1 MNLSQRVEEL
11 MMRISL
17 YAERNNHE
25 FITPEHMLYG
35 LLFDEIFS
43 KALINC
49 NGNIAMLQQ
58 DLEQYMRENIDKTM
72 QQPTLSCQAAEVL
85 MEAEARSIACE
96 KFVVE
101 LPHIFSV
108 IQNLQDSYAVYFLQK
123 QGLDMA
129 DLLYEVCELE
139 DAANYGIEDDDE
151 PMFFGSEEQIEE
163 ATTSWKDYV
172 VCMNDHVDDY
182 MPLIGREEELERTMQ
197 ILCRKVKNNPLHLGE
212 AGVGKTAVT
221 KGLVT
226 LIEKGQVPKLLEGAR
241 VYALDMGTMLAGTQY
256 RGDFEKRFKK
266 IMKGL
271 EKEEK
276 PIVYIDE
283 IHNIV
288 GAGAGGN
295 GTLDV
300 SNMLKPYLAE
310 GHIRFIGATTHEE
323 YKKHFAKSKSLVRR
337 FQTVEIKEPDVTQAI
352 EILKGLSKS
361 FEKHHQVKYGK
372 GVIEQAVNL
381 SDKYVNERFLPD
393 KAIDLIDEA
402 GAYRSLHPVEGKKTQ
417 SVDKKLIEEILSKTC
432 SIPKQTVEADEV
444 EQLAKLEERLKK
456 EIFGQDEAIS
466 QVVYAVKMSRA
477 GLNEE
482 GMPVANLLFVGPTG
496 VGKTEVARNLA
507 KQLGVKLIRFD
518 MSEYS
523 EKHGVAKLIG
533 APAGYVGY
541 EEGGLLTD
549 AIRQTPHCVLLLD
562 EIEKAHSDIYNILLQ
577 IMDYATLTDN
587 QGRKADFRNV
597 ILIMTSNAGATQVGK
612 EIIGFGERKV
622 AKSAIEDAVKKTFS
636 PEFRNRLTKIVT
648 FNWID
653 SDMADRIIDKQL
665 GILKAKLE
673 SKKVMVTFD
682 ASVKEYLKNKGISR
696 EYGAREIKRLIQTEV
711 KPVFVDQIL
720 FGTLKKG
727 GSCSLVYD
735 KNLGFQCKLSKNK
748 AVKKVKEK
756 AGES

>member
-1 MNLSQRVEEL
+1 MKLSQRVEEM

-17 YAERNNHE
+17 FAERNQHE

-35 LLFDEIFS
+35 LLFDSIFS
-43 KALINC
+43 KAFINC

-58 DLEQYMRENIDKTM
+58 DLEQYMQENIEKTG
-72 QQPTLSCQAAEVL
+72 QQPSLSYQATEVL
-85 MEAEARSIACE
+85 MEAEARSVSCE
-96 KFVVE
+96 KFIVE
-101 LPHIFSV
+101 LPHIFSAL
-108 IQNLQDSYAVYFLQK
+108 QNLTDSYAVYFLQK
-123 QGLDMA
+123 QNIDMA
-129 DLLYEVCELE
+129 DLLYEMCELE
-139 DAANYGIEDDDE
+139 DADNFVIEDDEDYEFGGFEEHME
-151 PMFFGSEEQIEE
+151 PAS
-163 ATTSWKDYV
+163 SWKDYV
-172 VCMNDHVDDY
+172 ICMNDRAADY

-221 KGLVT
+221 QGLVT
-226 LIEKGQVPKLLEGAR
+226 LIEQGKVPKLLEGAK
-241 VYALDMGTMLAGTQY
+241 VYSLDMGTMLAGTQY

-271 EKEEK
+271 EKEDK

-288 GAGAGGN
+288 GAGAGSS

-300 SNMLKPYLAE
+300 SNLLKPYLAE
-310 GHIRFIGATTHEE
+310 GHIRFIGATTYEE

-337 FQTVEIKEPDVTQAI
+337 FQTVEIKEPDVGQAI

-361 FEKHHQVKYGK
+361 FEKHHQVKYNK
-372 GVIEQAVNL
+372 GVLEQAVQL
-381 SDKYVNERFLPD
+381 SHKYVNERFLPD

-402 GAYRSLHPVEGKKTQ
+402 GAYRSLHPVAGKKSQ

-432 SIPKQTVEADEV
+432 NIPKQTVEADET
-444 EQLAKLEERLKK
+444 EQLAKLEEQLKK

-496 VGKTEVARNLA
+496 VGKTEVARKLA
-507 KQLGVKLIRFD
+507 EQLGIKLVRFD

-549 AIRQTPHCVLLLD
+549 AIRQNPHCVLLLD
-562 EIEKAHSDIYNILLQ
+562 EIEKAHTDIFNILLQ

-612 EIIGFGERKV
+612 ELIGFGERKI
-622 AKSAIEDAVKKTFS
+622 AKTAIEEAVKKSFS

-653 SDMADRIIDKQL
+653 SDMAERIIHKQL
-665 GILKAKLE
+665 DILKAKLE
-673 SKKVMVTFD
+673 TKKVMVTVD
-682 ASVKEYLKNKGISR
+682 DSVIHYLKDKGISR
-696 EYGAREIKRLIQTEV
+696 EYGAREIKRLIETEI

-727 GSCSLVYD
+727 GSCKLIYD
-735 KNLGFQCKLSKNK
+735 KEKGFQCMISKN
-748 AVKKVKEK
+748 AVKK
-756 AGES
+756 GR

>member
-1 MNLSQRVEEL
+1 MNLSQRVEEM

-17 YAERNNHE
+17 YAERNHHE

-35 LLFDEIFS
+35 LLFDDIFS
-43 KALINC
+43 KAFLNC
-49 NGNIAMLQQ
+49 NGNIATLQQ
-58 DLEQYMRENIDKTM
+58 DLEQYMRDNIDKT
-72 QQPTLSCQAAEVL
+72 QNQPTLSYQATEVL

-96 KFVVE
+96 KFIVE

-108 IQNLQDSYAVYFLQK
+108 IQNLTDSYAVYFLQK
-123 QGLDMA
+123 QNVDMA
-129 DLLYEVCELE
+129 DLLYEMCELE
-139 DAANYGIEDDDE
+139 DADNFKIEDDEEFSFGGYGEHMEE
-151 PMFFGSEEQIEE
+151 PSS
-163 ATTSWKDYV
+163 SWRDYV
-172 VCMNDHVDDY
+172 ICMNDHVDEY

-226 LIEKGQVPKLLEGAR
+226 LIEQGNVPELLKSAR
-241 VYALDMGTMLAGTQY
+241 VYSLDMGTMLAGTQY

-266 IMKGL
+266 IMQGL

-310 GHIRFIGATTHEE
+310 GHIRFIGATTFEE

-337 FQTVEIKEPDVTQAI
+337 FQTVDIQEPDTAQAI
-352 EILKGLSKS
+352 EILKGLSKA
-361 FEKHHQVKYGK
+361 FEKHHQVKYAK
-372 GVIEQAVNL
+372 GVLEQAVHL
-381 SDKYVNERFLPD
+381 SDIYVNERFLPD

-417 SVDKKLIEEILSKTC
+417 TVDKKLIEEILSKTC
-432 SIPKQTVEADEV
+432 NIPKQTVETDEV
-444 EQLAKLEERLKK
+444 EQLSKLENRLKK
-456 EIFGQDEAIS
+456 EIFGQEEAIS

-507 KQLGVKLIRFD
+507 KQLGIKLVRFD
-518 MSEYS
+518 MSEYA
-523 EKHGVAKLIG
+523 EKHAVAKLIG

-562 EIEKAHSDIYNILLQ
+562 EIEKAHPDIYNILLQ
-577 IMDYATLTDN
+577 MMDYATLTDN

-597 ILIMTSNAGATQVGK
+597 ILIMTSNAGAAEIGK
-612 EIIGFGERKV
+612 SIIGFGERKV
-622 AKSAIEDAVKKTFS
+622 AKTAIEEAVKKNFS

-653 SDMADRIIDKQL
+653 DAMAEQIIDKQL
-665 GILKAKLE
+665 GLLQAKLE

-682 ASVKEYLKNKGISR
+682 ETVKEYLKKKGISR

-727 GSCSLVYD
+727 GSCKLIYD
-735 KNLGFQCKLSKNK
+735 NDKRKVVIKW
-748 AVKKVKEK
+748 KKK
-756 AGES
+756 S